1 MALALPFPRASQRTY
16 LLSWP
21 VGVDL
26 TGATLTAALKY
37 SLTDAAADA
46 IALST
51 GDDPQLSLVVIDAV
65 AAKATLTFLP
75 GATSALPVGVFP
87 WWQVVA
93 TLAGGEVY
101 IFENHQGVLD
111 LTPGPS
117 LCGCHE
123 VPPVPGISALI
134 DDTASIA
141 LLPTMLSNVVLNRY
155 DLTGLTGGTSVKLDG
170 LSAATLAALQSGA
183 KVELSLTGDIELQY
197 RLRARPESEAE
208 AAPFVILCDNDSAR
222 CWALTRVFRSG
233 LPCTYNAGTTKW
245 HKEWAVGAD
254 GSATNAIDATGFTIP
269 V

>member
-1 MALALPFPRASQRTY
+1 MALALAFPRASQRTF

-21 VGVDL
+21 VGIDL

-37 SLTDAAADA
+37 SLTDADADA

-51 GDDPQLSLVVIDAV
+51 GTAPQLTLLITDAV
-65 AAKATLTFLP
+65 AAQATLTFLP
-75 GATSALPVGVFP
+75 GATSGLPIGAAP

-93 TLAGGEVY
+93 TLASGEVY
-101 IFENHQGVLD
+101 IFENHQGILA
-111 LTPGPS
+111 LTPGACPCACADES
-117 LCGCHE
+117 L
-123 VPPVPGISALI
+123 PPGISAII

-170 LSAATLAALQSGA
+170 LSATTLAALQSGA

-197 RLRARPESEAE
+197 RLRVRTESEAE
-208 AAPFVILCDNDSAR
+208 AAPFVILCDHDTAR

-254 GSATNAIDATGFTIP
+254 GSTTNALDATGFTIP